1 MDTNQIIAQIDTE
14 IAHLQAVKGILSGTT
29 ITKVKRGKKA
39 KTAPKPVIVKKRTMS
54 RRWENRC
61 CSEGAV
67 GEDEES
73 CEIEF

>member
-14 IAHLQAVKGILSGTT
+14 IARLQAVKGILSGTT

-54 RRWENRC
+54 PEGRAKIAAAQKARW
-61 CSEGAV
+61 AKTKKAAK
-67 GEDEES
+67 
-73 CEIEF
+73 